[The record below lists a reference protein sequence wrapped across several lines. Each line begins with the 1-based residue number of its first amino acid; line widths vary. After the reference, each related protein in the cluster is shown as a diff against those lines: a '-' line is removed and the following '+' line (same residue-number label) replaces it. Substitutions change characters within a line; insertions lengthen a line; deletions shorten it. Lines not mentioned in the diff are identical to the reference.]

1 MALEEG
7 SLSYLTWMY
16 QWGGRDDIVLQEEDS
31 DQQWQ
36 YTKKKIENLFKSAKK
51 DNPHERWLE
60 IWVKG
65 GCEEEDDWWSQ
76 PDCFALVLF
85 FNAILKPFTNSAC
98 M

>member
-1 MALEEG
+1 MRLPELFDFVCAKMALEEG

-65 GCEEEDDWWSQ
+65 GCEEEDDW
-76 PDCFALVLF
+76 
-85 FNAILKPFTNSAC
+85 
-98 M
+98 